1 MLKTIC
7 DFLNHLLQIEQVEDY
22 PNALNGLQVEN
33 NGCVTKVGAA
43 VDASL
48 ATIELAIGEKVD
60 LLLVHHGLF
69 WDGLRPIKGVFYR
82 KLERLIAANLAVYS
96 AHLPLDLHAEL
107 GNNVLLAKAL
117 RLPGAEVLA
126 DRAKPLGISIATELD
141 LEELLER
148 LREVLG
154 GAPWLCASGPQK
166 VRKIGIITGAAGTL
180 LERVAAQGIDTLI
193 TGEGPHHTFA
203 LAEELRVNLIYGGH
217 YATETFGVRALA
229 AKVATTF
236 DLPWCFLDHPS
247 GL

>member
-33 NGCVTKVGAA
+33 NGRVTKVGAA